1 MFAIRELTRDDVP
14 LIVATDGGAA
24 WNGGL
29 EKWNWR
35 LAEHEAGKR
44 VVLLAVE
51 RSDIVAYGSLLWSP
65 PYRFFRE
72 FGIPELQ
79 DLVVAQ
85 HRRREGIGSRLIAA
99 LEQRARKRGC
109 LQIGLGVGLYA
120 DYGDAQRLYVKLGY
134 VPDGRGITSRL
145 APALGG
151 AQVRVDDDLLLW
163 LVKSL

>member
-24 WNGGL
+24 WNGGF
-29 EKWNWR
+29 EKWDRR
-35 LAEHEAGKR
+35 LAEHEAGER
-44 VVLLAVE
+44 LVLLAVE
-51 RSDIVAYGSLLWSP
+51 GAGILGYGSLLWSP

-72 FGIPELQ
+72 LGIPELQ
-79 DLVVAQ
+79 DLVVVQ

-99 LEQRARKRGC
+99 LEHRARKRGC

-120 DYGDAQRLYVKLGY
+120 DYGAAQRLYAKLGY
-134 VPDGRGITSRL
+134 VPDGRGMTSRL
-145 APALGG
+145 APAPGG
-151 AQVRVDDDLLLW
+151 AQVKVDDDLLLW

>member
-14 LIVATDGGAA
+14 LIVAVNGGAA

-29 EKWNWR
+29 EKWNRR

-51 RSDIVAYGSLLWSP
+51 KADILAYGSLLWSP
-65 PYRFFRE
+65 PYPFFRE

-109 LQIGLGVGLYA
+109 LQIGMGVGLYA

-134 VPDGRGITSRL
+134 VPDGRGMTSRL

>member
-1 MFAIRELTRDDVP
+1 MFAIRELIRDDVP
-14 LIVATDGGAA
+14 LIVAVNGGSA

-29 EKWNWR
+29 EKWNRR
-35 LAEHEAGKR
+35 LAEHEAGER
-44 VVLLAVE
+44 VVLLAAE
-51 RSDIVAYGSLLWSP
+51 GADILAYGSILWSP
-65 PYRFFRE
+65 AYQFFRE

-134 VPDGRGITSRL
+134 VPDGRGITSGSRRPS
-145 APALGG
+145 AALRSRWMTICCSG
-151 AQVRVDDDLLLW
+151 W
-163 LVKSL
+163 

>member
-14 LIVATDGGAA
+14 VIVATDGGAA
-24 WNGGL
+24 WNGGF
-29 EKWNWR
+29 EKWDRR
-35 LAEHEAGKR
+35 LAEHDAGKR

-51 RSDIVAYGSLLWSP
+51 GADILAYGSILWSP
-65 PYRFFRE
+65 PYQFFRE
-72 FGIPELQ
+72 LGIPELQ

-85 HRRREGIGSRLIAA
+85 HRRHEGIGRRMITA

-120 DYGDAQRLYVKLGY
+120 DYGAAQRLYAKLGY
-134 VPDGRGITSRL
+134 VPDGHGMTSRL
-145 APALGG
+145 APAPGG
-151 AQVRVDDDLLLW
+151 AQVKVDDDLLIW